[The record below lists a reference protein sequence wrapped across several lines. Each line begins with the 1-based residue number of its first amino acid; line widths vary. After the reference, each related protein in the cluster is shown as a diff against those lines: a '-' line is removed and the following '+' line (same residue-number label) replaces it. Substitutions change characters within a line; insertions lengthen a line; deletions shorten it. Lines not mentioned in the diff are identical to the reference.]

1 MKPVHDQTRDELLLT
16 ITILELRVVI
26 GEYNAQ
32 KRAEQLESAGLKPFT
47 SPLSLFPDALERGR
61 VYSDSEK
68 SLPTQLGVF

>member
-16 ITILELRVVI
+16 VTILELRVVI

-32 KRAEQLESAGLKPFT
+32 KRAEQLTALGVKPFT

-61 VYSDSEK
+61 VYTDSENT
-68 SLPTQLGVF
+68 LPTQLRSF